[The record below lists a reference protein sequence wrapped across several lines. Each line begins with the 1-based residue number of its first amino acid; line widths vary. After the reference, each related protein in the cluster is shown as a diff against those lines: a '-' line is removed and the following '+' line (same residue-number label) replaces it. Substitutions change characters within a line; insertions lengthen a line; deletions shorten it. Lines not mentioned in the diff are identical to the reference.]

1 MNFAEGTVKLNESR
15 SVPAGE
21 AGSWSVT
28 YSVGESGLSPGSVI
42 RVTIPTGFSAPQTD
56 NPSAL
61 GHVSAQTG
69 NIESALSIAVEPVPG
84 EIEEDLRE
92 EAGDQAVYL
101 FIERG
106 PMRSGEQ
113 VVLNYGDGPGQAY
126 ASPYAGPAAF
136 GVWVYSD
143 PDQEDRRYQAVEN
156 VPVLDVLPGPV
167 ARLEA
172 IAPSLVKPGE
182 RFSLRVV
189 ARDVLGNR
197 CRGWSGWLSL
207 TAGRTGVRLPPSR
220 RHEDPEGRGVEI
232 ELVLESPQVDP
243 LRLTVREEE
252 TGLQTVS
259 NPILSKGSAPLWG
272 DLHAC
277 IDDDEAAPE
286 LDFEL
291 AVGTNPTLSRESF
304 TFQTGE
310 DAGAVLRYSLPDATR
325 EEMVS
330 THLLE
335 IYSCWGNRESW
346 GGRNPDIRLDRHPR
360 RCVLATGVIAG
371 VGAGSNSRL
380 GIGTDAVR
388 AEAGRGYRAGLTA
401 VRADDATQDGI
412 FGALRQRKCYA
423 TTGHRAL
430 VDFSIAG
437 HGMGSI
443 IEVTDSNRS
452 LIQERHISAQI
463 YGTAEV
469 DRIEILRNN
478 VELCTYRGDDTDVA
492 FDWVDQQDLTRIV
505 LQREVRGRSQSCYYY
520 LRITQTD
527 GEIAW
532 TSPIWLI
539 MT

>member
-1 MNFAEGTVKLNESR
+1 MPEPFYATVSR
-15 SVPAGE
+15 MRREKKWSRLIYWKSTLAGE
-21 AGSWSVT
+21 IASRGGAG
-28 YSVGESGLSPGSVI
+28 I
-42 RVTIPTGFSAPQTD
+42 RI
-56 NPSAL
+56 
-61 GHVSAQTG
+61 
-69 NIESALSIAVEPVPG
+69 
-84 EIEEDLRE
+84 
-92 EAGDQAVYL
+92 
-101 FIERG
+101 
-106 PMRSGEQ
+106 
-113 VVLNYGDGPGQAY
+113 
-126 ASPYAGPAAF
+126 
-136 GVWVYSD
+136 
-143 PDQEDRRYQAVEN
+143 
-156 VPVLDVLPGPV
+156 
-167 ARLEA
+167 
-172 IAPSLVKPGE
+172 
-182 RFSLRVV
+182 
-189 ARDVLGNR
+189 
-197 CRGWSGWLSL
+197 C
-207 TAGRTGVRLPPSR
+207 
-220 RHEDPEGRGVEI
+220 
-232 ELVLESPQVDP
+232 
-243 LRLTVREEE
+243 
-252 TGLQTVS
+252 
-259 NPILSKGSAPLWG
+259 
-272 DLHAC
+272 
-277 IDDDEAAPE
+277 
-286 LDFEL
+286 
-291 AVGTNPTLSRESF
+291 
-304 TFQTGE
+304 
-310 DAGAVLRYSLPDATR
+310 
-325 EEMVS
+325 
-330 THLLE
+330 
-335 IYSCWGNRESW
+335 
-346 GGRNPDIRLDRHPR
+346 

-478 VELCTYRGDDTDVA
+478 VEICTYRGDDTDVA